1 MKYIDTQKI
10 LQWSRDLDGV
20 FSMSDLKVLFGEVT
34 ESALY
39 KKLNS
44 LIEEK
49 FLVKVIRGLYATPE
63 ASLEVIS
70 NRLNPS
76 SYISMGTILAKN
88 IIIGSVP
95 SKKVQAVKVGR
106 PRVYECAL
114 GTIEHLSIAPG
125 LFCGFKIINGIKY
138 ADSEKAFLD
147 ACYFFYK
154 GRQFS
159 FDLDS
164 DINKEALN
172 SLLILTY
179 LKKYDTRFV
188 SFFKR
193 SWGYE

>member
-1 MKYIDTQKI
+1 MKYIDTKKI
-10 LQWSRDLDGV
+10 LEWSKDLNGV

-39 KKLNS
+39 KKLNA

-63 ASLEVIS
+63 ASLEEIS
-70 NRLNPS
+70 NRINPA
-76 SYISMGTILAKN
+76 SYISMGTVLAKN

-95 SKKVQAVKVGR
+95 GRKVQAVTVGR
-106 PRVYECAL
+106 PRIYECEL
-114 GTIEHLSIAPG
+114 GIIEHLSIAPR
-125 LFCGFKIINGIKY
+125 LFCGFQIINGVKY

-147 ACYFFYK
+147 TWYFFYK
-154 GRQFS
+154 GKQFS

-172 SLLILTY
+172 SLLISKY

-193 SWGYE
+193 SWNYE